1 MMGRSVSSGSTRIAR
16 QLQIIGSAILALLFL
31 VAMLSTAAHA
41 SAPPAPWTKRPLRVC
56 ADPNDLPF
64 SNRAQ
69 QGFENKLAQL
79 VASRMNTYV
88 EYEWW
93 PQRQKFLDNTLYAH
107 HCDVVMGWAAHSDA
121 VLTTKP
127 YYRSAYAI
135 VYRKSASYDIR
146 SLRDPLLRKL
156 QIGVHAVGD
165 DWFDLPGGAVLANRG
180 IVKNVHVYTLFSN
193 YGRPNPSAELIE
205 AVASGDVDV
214 AIAWGPLAGYFAKY
228 QPVDLVVVPLVNAHA
243 KLPFEFSISAAVRK
257 GDTELR
263 DKLNRILENNR
274 DQINALLASY
284 NVPLLPLTDAEQH
297 SKLAA
302 AD

>member
-1 MMGRSVSSGSTRIAR
+1 MMRRNSPLSAGTLR
-16 QLQIIGSAILALLFL
+16 QLRVAATAILALLFF
-31 VAMLSTAAHA
+31 VAMLSTAAQA
-41 SAPPAPWTKRPLRVC
+41 APPAPWTKKPLRVC
-56 ADPNDLPF
+56 ADPNNLPY

-79 VASRMNTYV
+79 VADRMNTYV

-107 HCDVVMGWAAHSDA
+107 RCDVVMGWAADGGG
-121 VLTTKP
+121 VLTTEP

-135 VYRKSASYDIR
+135 VYRKDESYDIH
-146 SLRDPLLRKL
+146 SLKDPLLKKL

-165 DWFDLPGGAVLANRG
+165 DWFDLPGGAVLAERG

-193 YGRPNPSAELIE
+193 YGRPNPSADLIE
-205 AVASGDVDV
+205 AVARGDVDV
-214 AIAWGPLAGYFAKY
+214 AIAWGPLAGYFARY
-228 QPVDLVVVPLVNAHA
+228 QPVDLVVVPLTHTHA
-243 KLPFEFSISAAVRK
+243 KLPFEFSISAAVRR
-257 GDTELR
+257 GDTDLR
-263 DKLNRILENNR
+263 DKVNRILKNNR

-284 NVPLLPLTDAEQH
+284 HVPLLPLTGAEQH

-302 AD
+302 AN